1 MRHAD
6 NSCILG
12 FHMLFYI
19 LCALLFINAI
29 TAEATS
35 CEDDKELPLM
45 CERILRENLCNN
57 ATTGFDEF
65 SQKHC
70 RKTCQ
75 LCS

>member
-1 MRHAD
+1 
-6 NSCILG
+6 
-12 FHMLFYI
+12 MLFYI
-19 LCALLFINAI
+19 LCALLLVNAL
-29 TAEATS
+29 TAEAPTS

-70 RKTCQ
+70 RKTCK
-75 LCS
+75 LCP